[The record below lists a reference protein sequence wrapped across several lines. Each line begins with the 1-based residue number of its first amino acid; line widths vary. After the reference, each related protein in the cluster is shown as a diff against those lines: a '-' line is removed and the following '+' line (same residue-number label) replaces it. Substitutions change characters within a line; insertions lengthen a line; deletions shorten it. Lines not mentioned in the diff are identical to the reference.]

1 MKGFTLAEVL
11 IVIIIVG
18 IILVLI
24 LPLGIGFYRTQQ
36 MDTTVEEVIQALRRA
51 QSNAMAVDSDV
62 TWGVYFTSGQY
73 SLFKGTSYATCTD
86 EEVFDT
92 LDDIMFG
99 GISEIIFAKL
109 TGLPDST
116 GNITLTLDAEVE
128 TISIN
133 SVGRINY
140 E

>member
-11 IVIIIVG
+11 IVIIIVA
-18 IILVLI
+18 IILVLV
-24 LPLGIGFYRTQQ
+24 LPLGVGFYRTQQ
-36 MDTTVEEVIQALRRA
+36 LDTTVEEVIQALRRA
-51 QSNAMAVDSDV
+51 QSNAMAVDGDV

-73 SLFKGTSYATCTD
+73 SLFKGASYATRTD

-92 LDDIMFG
+92 LDDIAFG
-99 GISEIIFAKL
+99 GISEIVFTKL